1 MFSAGNQLLD
11 ELTSRALASPRLRIN
26 HNLHPDDQ
34 SKAHRLLNA
43 IEPGSYIRPHRHL
56 DKEKDETFVIMRG
69 MLAVLTFSDSGQI
82 ADTALLA
89 PDKTLIVNIPHGV
102 YHTAISLAPGTVFFE
117 SKAGPYLPFSQAEL
131 PDWAPEPDTPEAAN
145 YMAKLCATISP

>member
-1 MFSAGNQLLD
+1 MVVADARLLD
-11 ELTSRALASPRLRIN
+11 ELTSRAIDSPRLRIN
-26 HNLHPDDQ
+26 HNFHPCDQ
-34 SKAHRLLNA
+34 SKAHCLLNA
-43 IEPGSYIRPHRHL
+43 IEPGSYIRPHRHI

-89 PDKTLIVNIPHGV
+89 PDKTLIVNIPNGI

-117 SKAGPYLPFSQAEL
+117 SKAGPYLPFSQDEL
-131 PDWAPEPDTPEAAN
+131 PDWAPTPDSPEASI
-145 YMAKLCATISP
+145 YLAKLCATISP